1 MQEVVMKSPNFE
13 ESENLIILIQLK
25 FQSFSSKTKK
35 IQFLAFKTFEKSH
48 EIPKNTTF
56 FNF

>member
-25 FQSFSSKTKK
+25 FQSFSSKKK

>member
-25 FQSFSSKTKK
+25 FQSFSSKKK

-48 EIPKNTTF
+48 
-56 FNF
+56 